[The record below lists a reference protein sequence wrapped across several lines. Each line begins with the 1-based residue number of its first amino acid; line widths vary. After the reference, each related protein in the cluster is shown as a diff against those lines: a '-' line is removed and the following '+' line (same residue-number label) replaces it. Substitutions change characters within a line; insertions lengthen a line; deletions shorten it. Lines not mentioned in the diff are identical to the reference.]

1 MENLELY
8 DSIRQVPNE
17 AQKTIGGGRLKGMT
31 DINPMWRIKTLTENF
46 GICGIGWKTQIV
58 EKWIDKGEKS
68 ESVANVRINLFI
80 KVGGEWSDA
89 IEGIGGSMFVA
100 SEKMGLFTSDE
111 AYKMAYTDA
120 ISVACKSLG
129 MGADVYWNKDN
140 TKYSKEDSKGPEKE
154 EPKLYWTEEAVIA
167 AIESAKSQKDLIT
180 VWNNSSA
187 ETQQKLKN
195 QFAEKKKTL

>member
-8 DSIRQVPNE
+8 DKIRQVPTE

-80 KVGGEWSDA
+80 KVDGEWSDA

-129 MGADVYWNKDN
+129 MGADIYWNKDN
-140 TKYSKEDSKGPEKE
+140 TKYSKEKDEPMG
-154 EPKLYWTEEAVIA
+154 EPKLFWTTEAVKA
-167 AIESAKSQKDLIT
+167 AINEAKTNEDLVSA
-180 VWNNSSA
+180 WNNSSPEA
-187 ETQQKLKN
+187 QQSLK
-195 QFAEKKKTL
+195 QLFTDKRKTL